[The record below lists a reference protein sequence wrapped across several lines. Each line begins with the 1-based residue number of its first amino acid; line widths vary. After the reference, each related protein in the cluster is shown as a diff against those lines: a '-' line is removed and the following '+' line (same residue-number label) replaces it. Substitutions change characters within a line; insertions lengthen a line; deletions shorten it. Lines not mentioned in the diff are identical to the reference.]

1 MKILKQFTKWFTK
14 TGKDDKT
21 LKTSYSDYN
30 PGKDFMKRI
39 REREAAEKKRRE
51 KWSKEFKKQMN
62 TKNTYSYSGSAV
74 SSGTYSSNYI
84 SSNTITTTS
93 LADAKIRIDGG
104 ENGIMQ
110 VDVPLIVNGR
120 DVMKEIDEMRDAL
133 LLLKRDVDME
143 AKYPKLKKIK
153 DEYEAALAKY
163 TTFDALKESK

>member
-1 MKILKQFTKWFTK
+1 MRHWIQSVKDRWK
-14 TGKDDKT
+14 T
-21 LKTSYSDYN
+21 TSPKVEESSEFN

-39 REREAAEKKRRE
+39 REREAAEKKRME
-51 KWSKEFKKQMN
+51 KWRKEFKKQMN
-62 TKNTYSYSGSAV
+62 TKNTYPYSGSAV

-104 ENGIMQ
+104 VNGSMQ
-110 VDVPLIVNGR
+110 VDVPLVVNGR

-143 AKYPKLKKIK
+143 SKYPRLKELK
-153 DEYEAALAKY
+153 DQYERALEKY
-163 TTFDALKESK
+163 KTFEAIKESK